1 MICACGTSWH
11 AGLVGEYLIERFA
24 RLNVEVEYASEFRY
38 RNPVLTP
45 GKDVVLVISQSGE
58 TADTL
63 AAVRAGAR
71 RPACSRSASCN
82 VVGSTIARE
91 TDAGV
96 YLHAGPEI
104 GVASTKAFTAQVT
117 VLAQI
122 ALLLGTERGML
133 STRTTCS
140 ATSTALAAIPDAAPT
155 RARAGRPRS
164 SRSRATTASPPTSST
179 SAAASTSRSR
189 SKAR

>member
-63 AAVRAGAR
+63 AAVRQAQAAGVLTLGV
-71 RPACSRSASCN
+71 CN
-82 VVGSTIARE
+82 VVGSA
-91 TDAGV
+91 
-96 YLHAGPEI
+96 
-104 GVASTKAFTAQVT
+104 
-117 VLAQI
+117 
-122 ALLLGTERGML
+122 
-133 STRTTCS
+133 
-140 ATSTALAAIPDAAPT
+140 
-155 RARAGRPRS
+155 
-164 SRSRATTASPPTSST
+164 RSRARPT
-179 SAAASTSRSR
+179 AASTSTPAPRSASRAPRRSR
-189 SKAR
+189 RR